1 MKLYAENG
9 QVYFDYTD
17 IDTKAETQ
25 KTYGYRRFMRETNC
39 WNETET
45 PQIVRMAYNPYG
57 WGTPYGKACELK
69 SLLGFCK
76 VQAQCNDVEIDS
88 SFTELCEATEKR
100 CNELRAIE
108 EEKEEQLKA
117 EAKWQ
122 NLCKYGC
129 DRCEH
134 KRRSGDDY
142 FCNASGDMLPEKN
155 VPGPSGKV
163 FQLFNYTAFPSENCP
178 YNINKNK
185 EIKNVQEGTK
195 KAS

>member
-17 IDTKAETQ
+17 VDTKAEA
-25 KTYGYRRFMRETNC
+25 KRTYDYRRFMRETSC
-39 WNETET
+39 WNETDT
-45 PQIVRMAYNPYG
+45 PQIVSLAYKPYS
-57 WGTPYGKACELK
+57 WSTPYGNIQQFK
-69 SLLGFCK
+69 SLLSFCEVHAK
-76 VQAQCNDVEIDS
+76 YNSVEIEE
-88 SFTELCEATEKR
+88 SFKELLKSTEKQ
-100 CNELRAIE
+100 CKELRAIE
-108 EEKEEQLKA
+108 EKKEEQLKA

-134 KRRSGDDY
+134 KRRCGDDY

-155 VPGPSGKV
+155 VPGPGGRV
-163 FQLFNYTAFPSENCP
+163 FQLFNYTAFPTENCP

-195 KAS
+195 KAG